1 MCTNTNKNLNFNNP
15 NMFGRENFDL
25 DISYCDWSDIGIDL
39 NIDIVFKLISEWKT
53 FGQKIF
59 LGCRIDMQNVR
70 CRIGI
75 ADIIF
80 NVGAILHG
88 HQRAQNPPGIPV
100 KIYQKACGLPIV
112 KILIYWNKQQLP
124 RALYPLQRRGQ
135 CNEILRING
144 SRIQL
149 K

>member
-80 NVGAILHG
+80 NVGAILRSSG
-88 HQRAQNPPGIPV
+88 STKSSWYSSKNLPEGLRPAYSQNPN
-100 KIYQKACGLPIV
+100 L
-112 KILIYWNKQQLP
+112 L
-124 RALYPLQRRGQ
+124 
-135 CNEILRING
+135 E
-144 SRIQL
+144 
-149 K
+149 